1 MTQIVHAAAR
11 YSVADELAK
20 GPATAA
26 DIAARQFRNPD
37 ATFRLLRALRLD
49 RPCYG

>member
-11 YSVADELAK
+11 YSIADELAK

-49 RPCYG
+49 RPCSG